1 MTAKLLLLLAFAS
14 HVPTIDVNRSCRGA
28 ESAALPEDRA
38 GAYQRC
44 VRDERTAREELS
56 KTWSQIPI
64 DSRRLCTE
72 VSTESSP
79 SYVELLTCLEM
90 QAVVDA
96 RIRHTDASHRSFS
109 SSAATRS
116 DQRSAVARQ

>member
-1 MTAKLLLLLAFAS
+1 MTATLLVFLALAS
-14 HVPTIDVNRSCRGA
+14 YVPTIDIDHSCRGA

-64 DSRRLCTE
+64 DSRQLCTDL
-72 VSTESSP
+72 STDSSP

-96 RIRHTDASHRSFS
+96 RIRRTDASH
-109 SSAATRS
+109 
-116 DQRSAVARQ
+116 

>member
-1 MTAKLLLLLAFAS
+1 MTATLLVFLALAS
-14 HVPTIDVNRSCRGA
+14 YVPAIDIDRSCRGA

-64 DSRRLCTE
+64 DSRQLCTDL
-72 VSTESSP
+72 STDSSP

-96 RIRHTDASHRSFS
+96 RIRHTDASH
-109 SSAATRS
+109 
-116 DQRSAVARQ
+116 